1 MDTLVSSLISKETVA
16 TLVQIGGQYL
26 LPVAALLRALYAGIR
41 GKFPEGILQIAVASL
56 FAGLTA
62 VVGDQ
67 QPDLRSI
74 ILGILGNTVFTAGLL
89 AFIFAYLLRMTFR
102 SKIVDGI
109 VGGFVGLVAW
119 LFWVYI
125 LGNNLD
131 WWTIPLAIIGVG
143 LAFIVLRVLLRNIGR
158 LVKIATYFIIF
169 GLLFV
174 LGAGGVLVLTGLLQA
189 PKIPTLP

>member
-1 MDTLVSSLISKETVA
+1 MDTLISSLISKETVA

-41 GKFPEGILQIAVASL
+41 GKFPEGIMQIAVASL

-62 VVGDQ
+62 VVSDQ
-67 QPDLRSI
+67 QPDLRTI

-89 AFIFAYLLRMTFR
+89 AFIVAYLLRMPFHGR
-102 SKIVDGI
+102 WVDGI

-131 WWTIPLAIIGVG
+131 WWTIPLAIVGVG
-143 LAFIVLRVLLRNIGR
+143 MAFIILRILLRNIGR

-174 LGAGGVLVLTGLLQA
+174 LGAGGVLVLTGLMQA
-189 PKIPTLP
+189 PKIPNLP

>member
-109 VGGFVGLVAW
+109 VGGFVGLAAW